1 MVNTILRPWFP
12 NHLNSILITTTMELT
27 KDQEKAA
34 AEAFCMYPPYGPFPE
49 KKQYVTEAVE
59 KLKKTDPELAAKI
72 VIPD

>member
-12 NHLNSILITTTMELT
+12 NHLTSILITTTMELT
-27 KDQEKAA
+27 KDQKKAVE
-34 AEAFCMYPPYGPFPE
+34 EAFCIYPPYGPFTE
-49 KKQYVTEAVE
+49 KKKYVTEVVE